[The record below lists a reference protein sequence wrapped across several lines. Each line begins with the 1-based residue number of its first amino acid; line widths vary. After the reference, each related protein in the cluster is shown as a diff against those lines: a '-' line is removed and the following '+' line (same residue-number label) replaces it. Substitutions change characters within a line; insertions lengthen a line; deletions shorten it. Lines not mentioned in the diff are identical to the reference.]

1 MTQSPGEVPAEIFDI
16 GYQHYAG
23 PREGRARARWAL
35 WLNGVRTALG
45 LGRGWP
51 SKVLPIIL
59 LIALL
64 IPAIIFIL
72 IGSFLGELAD
82 KLPGQADY
90 YRAAFVP
97 LIIFSAII
105 APELLC
111 ADRRDQVINLYL
123 VRPLTTTDYVVG
135 RWLAFFSISLVL
147 VYLPQL
153 LLFIGLTL
161 GASDPQSYLR
171 SNWLD
176 FPRFIG
182 AGLAL
187 ALFTA
192 TLPLAAAAFT
202 TRRAYAA
209 VFVVGLWFISA
220 TTGSILS
227 EVVEGNAGAWLSLIN
242 IGFVP
247 ILINDIIFDNTAN
260 SGAAADLPK
269 AIPIGW
275 YMLLTLGPGAI
286 LWWRYRGL
294 KI

>member
-1 MTQSPGEVPAEIFDI
+1 MTQSPGEVYDI
-16 GYQHYAG
+16 GYQPYAG

-35 WLNGVRTALG
+35 WLNGVRAALG
-45 LGRGWP
+45 LGRGWS

-64 IPAIIFIL
+64 IPALVFTL
-72 IGSFLGELAD
+72 IGSILGELGNN
-82 KLPGQADY
+82 LPGQADY

-123 VRPLTTTDYVVG
+123 VRPLTSTDYVAA

-153 LLFIGLTL
+153 VLFIGLTL
-161 GASDPQSYLR
+161 GASDPKSYLS

-176 FPRFIG
+176 LPRFIG
-182 AGLAL
+182 AGLTL

-209 VFVVGLWFISA
+209 VFVIGLWFIGAA
-220 TTGSILS
+220 TGGILS
-227 EVVEGNAGAWLSLIN
+227 DVVKGSAGSWLSLIN

-260 SGAAADLPK
+260 SGAAGELPK
-269 AIPIGW
+269 AVVIGW
-275 YMLLTLGPGAI
+275 YMLLTIGPGAV
-286 LWWRYRGL
+286 LWWRYRRLG
-294 KI
+294 I